1 MKTKEELDAKVEA
14 DLMNR
19 AAVGNKCPLY
29 EAWDH
34 KKYLRKVKN
43 ST

>member
-1 MKTKEELDAKVEA
+1 MKTKKELDAKVKA
-14 DLMNR
+14 DLRNR
-19 AAVGNKCPLY
+19 AAVGNKCPVH

-34 KKYLRKVKN
+34 KKYQRKVKN